1 MNQVLVTGA
10 NRGIGLELT
19 RQCLLRGDRV
29 FAACRN
35 PQEAVE
41 LQALEAGFEQLTLL
55 QMDVTIPDS
64 LKAARQAVETLTP
77 SLNLLFNNAGIGSHG
92 ETITSVRL
100 EDILQALEVNAI
112 APMMVVQ
119 EFYDLLRVGR
129 SPRVINVSSEAG
141 SLARARSGRGY
152 SYQGSKA
159 ALNMYTR
166 ALAFDRNM
174 RGIIVIALH
183 PGWVRTDMGGSM
195 APLSPAEAVQGIL
208 QVADGLTEADT
219 GKFFTYDGREHPW

>member
-1 MNQVLVTGA
+1 MNVALITGA

-19 RQCLLRGDRV
+19 RQCLQRGDRV
-29 FAACRN
+29 FATCRN
-35 PQEAVE
+35 PQDAVE
-41 LQALEAGFEQLTLL
+41 LQALEAGFEQLTIL
-55 QMDVTIPDS
+55 QMDVTRPIS
-64 LKAARQAVETLTP
+64 LHAARQSVEAQVP
-77 SLNLLFNNAGIGSHG
+77 SLNLLFNNAGIGSGG

-100 EDILQALEVNAI
+100 EDMLQALEVNAI
-112 APMMVVQ
+112 GPVMVVK

-129 SPRVINVSSEAG
+129 SPRVVNISSEAG

-152 SYQGSKA
+152 SYFGSKA

-183 PGWVRTDMGGSM
+183 PGWVRTDIGGSM
-195 APLSPAEAVQGIL
+195 APLSPAEAVESIL
-208 QVADGLTEADT
+208 QVADSLTEADT